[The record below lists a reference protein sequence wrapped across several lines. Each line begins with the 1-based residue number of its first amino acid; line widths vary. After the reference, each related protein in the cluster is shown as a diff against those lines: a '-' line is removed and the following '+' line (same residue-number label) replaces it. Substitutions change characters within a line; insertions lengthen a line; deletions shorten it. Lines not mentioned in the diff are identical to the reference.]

1 MGPFDRGLLL
11 LYSLVFTAVL
21 AVFFL
26 VFAGWSPA
34 LNLAESV
41 FTPERRMILLSTTI
55 ALFIAGVRLM
65 YASVK
70 HGRRAEK
77 VAVIEDNP
85 LGQVRIALT
94 AVESLVSK
102 VVANFTGVREVRPKV
117 IPQPEG
123 IAVQVKLV
131 TVPSVSIPEISQEIQ
146 QQVKDKVLEVTGIN
160 VSSVRVLVENI
171 TTAKPRVE

>member
-1 MGPFDRGLLL
+1 M
-11 LYSLVFTAVL
+11 
-21 AVFFL
+21 
-26 VFAGWSPA
+26 
-34 LNLAESV
+34 
-41 FTPERRMILLSTTI
+41 
-55 ALFIAGVRLM
+55 
-65 YASVK
+65 
-70 HGRRAEK
+70 
-77 VAVIEDNP
+77 
-85 LGQVRIALT
+85 
-94 AVESLVSK
+94 VSK